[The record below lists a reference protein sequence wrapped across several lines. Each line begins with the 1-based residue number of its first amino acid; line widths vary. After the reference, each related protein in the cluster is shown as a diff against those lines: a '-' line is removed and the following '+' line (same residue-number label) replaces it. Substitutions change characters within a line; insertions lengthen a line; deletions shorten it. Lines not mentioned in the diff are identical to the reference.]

1 MTTVVIDE
9 NKKGAQEILNLL
21 YALGLATSFEIISKS
36 DTLRMR
42 RKRLI
47 QYPEKYDPLALAG
60 VAEDSPLDLI
70 QIRKGW
76 AKKK

>member
-9 NKKGAQEILNLL
+9 KKKGAQEILELL
-21 YALGLATSFEIISKS
+21 RALGLATSFEIISKS
-36 DTLRMR
+36 DTLRIR

-76 AKKK
+76 TKKK